1 MIYFKTY
8 YLVDLQSVGIRGL
21 NGAMNLSKNDYI
33 HLFSTIKTPGIPTAV
48 LSTLNTA
55 NVIGHDNKE
64 SVRSVDD
71 QIISFLGFL
80 IGQNELN
87 CKYVIISLSKCYNK
101 IIKFWKKERNISIQ
115 RQTSFF
121 SDTIQDENEDYEKLS
136 KDDEIIVSIVNA
148 LKNYGVVG
156 IDKKFFTKAKVAIR
170 FFVKESLKRKGYD
183 SYLSNTFAMLFCNN
197 YMEKNFLKL
206 IYKMTKYSIFYP
218 DIYNDIKVIYFN
230 IENFEKRPDHF
241 LKQTT
246 TYQNRFNYPNGFL
259 NNYPNDLLNSS
270 FLMSNSLSNFSNSLD
285 LMSYSPNDLV
295 GTDISPSSPPLPS
308 MSELNIPPSPTSPLP
323 MSGSSILPTPPF
335 SPPPISESTDL
346 MSNSLNKFSGS
357 PDFISNLLINSSSSN
372 NSYLLCNS
380 SDDLISSNNSS
391 NGFMSSSNL
400 KMTNSLSMYSSSTNL
415 TTHPLNNSSSSIDLM
430 SSSLNGYSSFTDLM
444 PSSIKELPTTQ
455 NNRYYSNFLFNYSEK
470 NFILNCLCE
479 DDNNTN
485 NSHQRR
491 RRPYKRI
498 ALYRKKGF
506 KPISMKLKRLN
517 INKNMKQFIDF
528 YYLNNYYSKHRKHII
543 YDLMVKEFG
552 RRKSKRVY

>member
-183 SYLSNTFAMLFCNN
+183 SYLN
-197 YMEKNFLKL
+197 
-206 IYKMTKYSIFYP
+206 
-218 DIYNDIKVIYFN
+218 
-230 IENFEKRPDHF
+230 HF

-552 RRKSKRVY
+552 RRKILIIVIVIVIIDNFIKPTIYIGY